1 MFWDGRVS
9 AAAGYFDS
17 PAGSRLPDGLDSV
30 LAVQAMFPPTS
41 RHEMRGEHGENE
53 LGDVEDSQLVDIWA
67 GITERLMG
75 IDEYVIMFEEAYP
88 DVATDDVGFEHAA
101 NALAAFEVAAF
112 TKLDS
117 PFDRFLA
124 GDDEAL
130 SDTEKYGASL
140 FFGSHGCVGCH
151 SGPLFTDQES
161 HAIASPQLG
170 PGKLDEEGRLDL
182 GRMLETDDANDRFAF
197 RTPPLRNVEL
207 TGPYMHAGAYATL
220 EDAIRHHV
228 RPAESLKEYGG
239 SHLTGAHQ
247 NSVVVDSDTHEDM
260 IAAIDP
266 ELAGCYDL
274 TEDDV
279 VALAQFLRSLTDP
292 SARTMHNLVPTS
304 VPSGLPVE

>member
-1 MFWDGRVS
+1 M
-9 AAAGYFDS
+9 AA
-17 PAGSRLPDGLDSV
+17 
-30 LAVQAMFPPTS
+30 
-41 RHEMRGEHGENE
+41 E
-53 LGDVEDSQLVDIWA
+53 
-67 GITERLMG
+67 
-75 IDEYVIMFEEAYP
+75 
-88 DVATDDVGFEHAA
+88 DVGFEHAA

-112 TKLDS
+112 TKLES
-117 PFDRFLA
+117 PFDHFIA

-130 SDTEKYGASL
+130 SDTAKKGAAL

-151 SGPLFTDQES
+151 SGPLFTDQKS

-170 PGKLDEEGRLDL
+170 PGKGEDSDGLDV
-182 GRMLETDDANDRFAF
+182 GRMLETGNEEDRFAF

-228 RPAESLKEYGG
+228 RPGNALKEYGG

-247 NSVVVDSDTHEDM
+247 GSILTDEDVHDEM

-266 ELAGCYDL
+266 ELSGCYDL
-274 TEDDV
+274 TDDDV
-279 VALAQFLRSLTDP
+279 TALAEFLRSLTDP
-292 SARTMHNLVPTS
+292 SARDMSHLVPTQ